1 MKRFVLILTL
11 SFSYILTF
19 AQCTPNS
26 LYQDSTSGTWPDTIQ
41 NLPHVTQ
48 GLSYYTAIDIK
59 TPATLIEAAN
69 GDSSL
74 THIDTTILGIPISQ
88 YIGNWDVDSMI
99 LVQVNGVPNG
109 ISLDCNTGP
118 ACSFAGDVVGC
129 ANVSGTTN
137 DPVGVYPIEILVN
150 VYTHG
155 TLSGFPVSTDLY
167 SALGYYESI
176 SGYKIVITSTSSI
189 ETFHENDFKL
199 FQNSPNPFGA
209 YTTIKFNTPKSDNI
223 SFEVID
229 MFGRKVFTDNIIA
242 SKGVNSYKFNHDLS
256 EGIYMYSI
264 TNGNQI
270 ITKRMLVAEK

>member
-1 MKRFVLILTL
+1 MKRFTLILTL
-11 SFSYILTF
+11 TISCFLAS

-48 GLSYYTAIDIK
+48 GVSYYTAIDIK

-118 ACSFAGDVVGC
+118 ACSFPGDVVGC
-129 ANVSGTTN
+129 ANVSGITN

-155 TLSGFPVSTDLY
+155 TLAGFPVNTDLY

-176 SGYKIVITSTSSI
+176 NGYKIVINSTSSI

-199 FQNSPNPFGA
+199 FQNSPNPFSD
-209 YTTIKFNTPKSDNI
+209 YTTIKFNIPKSDNI
-223 SFEVID
+223 SFEVVD

-242 SKGVNSYKFNHDLS
+242 SKGVNSYQFNHDLS
-256 EGIYMYSI
+256 AGIYMYSI
-264 TNGNQI
+264 TNGNLMI
-270 ITKRMLVAEK
+270 AKRMIVAEK